1 MSAGDGVAMTGML
14 SDIKVLD
21 LTTFLSGPFCTMIL
35 SDMGA
40 NVVKIETPSKGCA
53 TRQTPPFIRG
63 ESAYFMSLN
72 RGKKSINLNLK
83 SERGKKIFFQLAASS
98 DVLVENFRP
107 GVMDRLG
114 FDYKKVSEMNP
125 QIVYASI
132 SGFGNSGPFKEKG
145 AYDMVI
151 QGYGGIMSITG
162 SPGGEPVR
170 VGYSV
175 SDLTAGLYGALAITG
190 ALRVRDKVG
199 KGQYLDVSMFDCQVA
214 FMENAVARYFA
225 TGEIP
230 GPLGNRHPSIA
241 PFQAFKSQTGYFTL
255 TASTDEQFN
264 NLCDA
269 VGLAH
274 VKNDKRLS
282 TKRDRVR
289 NVALINEL
297 FGKIFTEKPNEYWLE
312 LLERHKIPCGPINDV
327 KEVVESPQVQAR
339 GMIVELEHEKTGR
352 IKMAGSPIKASL
364 TPFFAQYAPPL
375 LGQDTDSI
383 LSQLGYNPDE
393 IDAFKAKGDI

>member
-1 MSAGDGVAMTGML
+1 MTGML

-21 LTTFLSGPFCTMIL
+21 LTTFLSGPFCTMTL

-40 NVVKIETPSKGCA
+40 DVVKIETPKGCA
-53 TRQTPPFIRG
+53 TRQTPPFIHG
-63 ESAYFMSLN
+63 QSAYFMSLN
-72 RGKKSINLNLK
+72 RGKKSITLNLK
-83 SERGKKIFFQLAASS
+83 SDRGKKIFLQLAASA

-114 FDYKKVSEMNP
+114 FDYKTVSGINP
-125 QIVYASI
+125 RIVYASI
-132 SGFGNSGPFKEKG
+132 SGFGNTGPFREKG

-190 ALRVRDKVG
+190 ALRVRDKEG

-214 FMENAVARYFA
+214 FMENAIARYFA

-241 PFQAFKSQTGYFTL
+241 PFQAFKSTTGYFTL
-255 TASTDEQFN
+255 TASTDEQFG

-269 VGLAH
+269 VGVPDA
-274 VKNDKRLS
+274 KSDKRLL
-282 TKRDRVR
+282 TKRDRVK
-289 NVALINEL
+289 NVTLINEL
-297 FGKIFTEKPNEYWLE
+297 FGKIFAEKPKEYWIE
-312 LLERHKIPCGPINDV
+312 LLERHKIPCGPINNV

-339 GMIVELEHEKTGR
+339 GMIVELDHAVAGR

-364 TPFFAQYAPPL
+364 TPPSVQSAPPL
-375 LGQDTDSI
+375 LGQDTKSV
-383 LSQLGYNPDE
+383 LARLGYSPEE
-393 IDAFKAKGDI
+393 IEAFAAEGDI